1 MWIVGGVGSFA
12 GFPSGAFRPQWLNAL
27 RGYSC
32 DLDWSI
38 DSINEQD
45 GTTLDNIYTRMR
57 ENWEYRGYGGEPRT
71 LRYEVFKSNLA
82 QQLKSK
88 RAQMKMRI
96 LAGKSKP
103 EAIRLDHWRNMVEI
117 TRDPKKIEQANV
129 MREARK
135 CVKKVSTF
143 GRSEGE
149 VRARLVSTFPIAIS
163 FFNFQHNNNY
173 ENNK

>member
-1 MWIVGGVGSFA
+1 MDYFA
-12 GFPSGAFRPQWLNAL
+12 GFPSGVFRPQWLNAL

-38 DSINEQD
+38 DNVNDQD
-45 GTTLDNIYTRMR
+45 GTALDNIYTRMR
-57 ENWEYRGYGGEPRT
+57 ENWEYRGYAGEPRT

-96 LAGKSKP
+96 LKGLSKP
-103 EAIRLDHWRNMVEI
+103 EAIRSDHWSNMVEH

-135 CVKKVSTF
+135 CVKKVSNF

-149 VRARLVSTFPIAIS
+149 VRARLVSTLPTAIL
-163 FFNFQHNNNY
+163 FFNVHRINNQ
-173 ENNK
+173 ESNN

>member
-1 MWIVGGVGSFA
+1 MDCFA
-12 GFPSGAFRPQWLNAL
+12 GFPSGVFRPQWLNAL

-38 DSINEQD
+38 DNVNDQD
-45 GTTLDNIYTRMR
+45 GTALDNIYTRMR
-57 ENWEYRGYGGEPRT
+57 ENWEYRGYAGEPRT

-96 LAGKSKP
+96 LKGLSKP
-103 EAIRLDHWRNMVEI
+103 EAIRLDHWCNMVEH

-149 VRARLVSTFPIAIS
+149 VRARLVSTLAIAIP
-163 FFNFQHNNNY
+163 FFNVHRTNNY
-173 ENNK
+173 ESNK